1 MNKNAIPGRGSQI
14 RVSRGV
20 VLSEQKTRQADADV
34 LIIGGG
40 LVGSAVAFGIAE
52 RGARVIMLDEGDRAF
67 RAARGNAGL
76 VWYQGKGQGMRR
88 YQEWSLEATHL
99 WPEFAQKLHHQTGI
113 DVSYRKPG
121 GLSLCLGEEGFESRK
136 NLMEQIHREAAPL
149 PYECEMLDRK
159 AVQDLLPNI
168 RLGDTVVGASYSLHD
183 GHVNP
188 LSLLRALHKGFKRF
202 GGLYYPG
209 QSVFNINRQEKGFV
223 VLTPKGLF
231 SAPKLVIAAGNGSG
245 RLAQMVGM
253 HIPVAPE
260 KGQVLITERARPCL
274 PLPCHSFRQTAEGS
288 FLLGSSQ
295 EKMGYDIQTKPKVIQ
310 NIASRAKTALPML
323 ADLRIVRCW
332 AALRVMTP
340 DKMPIYEESESYP
353 KAFAIALHS
362 GVTQASL
369 HASKIAQWIL
379 DGDQPKGFQ
388 SFGSRRFNV

>member
-1 MNKNAIPGRGSQI
+1 
-14 RVSRGV
+14 
-20 VLSEQKTRQADADV
+20 LSEQKTRQADADV

-40 LVGSAVAFGIAE
+40 LVGSAVALGIAE

-99 WPEFAQKLHHQTGI
+99 WPEFAERLHHLTGI
-113 DVSYRKPG
+113 DVSYQKPG

-136 NLMEQIHREAAPL
+136 NLMEQIRQEAAAHA
-149 PYECEMLDRK
+149 YDCEMLDRK
-159 AVQDLLPNI
+159 TVQELLPNI
-168 RLGDTVVGASYSLHD
+168 RLGDTVVGASYSVHD

-188 LSLLRALHKGFKRF
+188 LSLLRALHAGVKRA

-209 QSVFNINRQEKGFV
+209 HSVFNINRKGKVFV
-223 VLTPKGLF
+223 VQTPLQSF
-231 SAPKLVIAAGNGSG
+231 SAPKLVIAAGNGTG
-245 RLAQMVGM
+245 RLAKAVGM

-260 KGQVLITERARPCL
+260 KGQVLVTERTRPCL
-274 PLPCHSFRQTAEGS
+274 PMPCHSFRQTAEGS

-310 NIASRAKTALPML
+310 NIADRAKKTLPML
-323 ADLRIVRCW
+323 AGLRIVRCW

-362 GVTQASL
+362 GVTLASL
-369 HASKIAQWIL
+369 HASKVVQWVL
-379 DGDQPKGFQ
+379 EGDQPQGFQ
-388 SFGSRRFNV
+388 SFSSRRFNV

>member
-1 MNKNAIPGRGSQI
+1 MDLGTTNIKNHH
-14 RVSRGV
+14 
-20 VLSEQKTRQADADV
+20 ADV

-40 LVGSAVAFGIAE
+40 IVGSAVAFGIAE
-52 RGARVIMLDEGDRAF
+52 TGARTIILDEGDRAF

-99 WPEFAQKLHHQTGI
+99 WPEFTERLHHLTGI

-136 NLMEQIHREAAPL
+136 NLMEQIRQEAAPHT
-149 PYECEMLDRK
+149 YDCEMLDRK
-159 AVQDLLPNI
+159 AVQELLPKI
-168 RLGDTVVGASYSLHD
+168 KLGDTVVGASYSLHD

-188 LSLLRALHKGFKRF
+188 LSLLMALHKGFKRF
-202 GGLYYPG
+202 GGFYYPG
-209 QSVFNINRQEKGFV
+209 QAVFNINRKEKEFIAH
-223 VLTPKGLF
+223 TPKGSF
-231 SAPKLVIAAGNGSG
+231 SAPKLVIAAGNGTG

-253 HIPVAPE
+253 HIPVTPE

-274 PLPCHSFRQTAEGS
+274 PLPCHSFRQTAEGN

-295 EKMGYDIQTKPKVIQ
+295 EKMGYDVQTKPKVIQ
-310 NIASRAKTALPML
+310 NIANRAKTTLPML

-332 AALRVMTP
+332 AALRVLTP

-362 GVTQASL
+362 GVTLASL
-369 HASKIAQWIL
+369 HASKIVQWIL
-379 DGDQPKGFQ
+379 DGDKPEGFQ
-388 SFGSRRFNV
+388 SFGCRRFNV

>member
-1 MNKNAIPGRGSQI
+1 M
-14 RVSRGV
+14 
-20 VLSEQKTRQADADV
+20 SEQKTRQADADV

-40 LVGSAVAFGIAE
+40 LVGSAVALGIAE

-99 WPEFAQKLHHQTGI
+99 WPEFAERLHHLTGI
-113 DVSYRKPG
+113 DVSYQKPG

-136 NLMEQIHREAAPL
+136 NLMEQIRQEAAAHA
-149 PYECEMLDRK
+149 YDCEMLDRK
-159 AVQDLLPNI
+159 TVQELLPNI
-168 RLGDTVVGASYSLHD
+168 RLGDTVVGASYSVHD

-188 LSLLRALHKGFKRF
+188 LSLLRALHAGVKRA

-209 QSVFNINRQEKGFV
+209 HSVFNINRKGKVFV
-223 VLTPKGLF
+223 VQTPLQSF
-231 SAPKLVIAAGNGSG
+231 SAPKLVIAAGNGTG
-245 RLAQMVGM
+245 RLAKAVGM

-260 KGQVLITERARPCL
+260 KGQVLVTERTRPCL
-274 PLPCHSFRQTAEGS
+274 PMPCHSFRQTAEGS

-295 EKMGYDIQTKPKVIQ
+295 ENMGYDIQTKPKVIQ
-310 NIASRAKTALPML
+310 NIADRAKKTLPML
-323 ADLRIVRCW
+323 ADLRIVRSW

-362 GVTQASL
+362 GVTLASL
-369 HASKIAQWIL
+369 HASKVVQWVL
-379 DGDQPKGFQ
+379 EGDQPQGFK
-388 SFGSRRFNV
+388 SFSSRRFNV

>member
-1 MNKNAIPGRGSQI
+1 M
-14 RVSRGV
+14 
-20 VLSEQKTRQADADV
+20 SEQKTRQADADV

-40 LVGSAVAFGIAE
+40 LVGSAVALGIAE

-99 WPEFAQKLHHQTGI
+99 WPEFAERLHHLTGI
-113 DVSYRKPG
+113 DVSYQKPG

-136 NLMEQIHREAAPL
+136 NLMEQIRQEAAAHA
-149 PYECEMLDRK
+149 YDCEMLDRK
-159 AVQDLLPNI
+159 TVQELLPNI
-168 RLGDTVVGASYSLHD
+168 RLGDTVVGASYSVHD

-188 LSLLRALHKGFKRF
+188 LSLLRALHAGVKRA

-209 QSVFNINRQEKGFV
+209 HSVFNINRKGKVFV
-223 VLTPKGLF
+223 VQTPLQSF
-231 SAPKLVIAAGNGSG
+231 SAPKLVIAAGNGTG
-245 RLAQMVGM
+245 RLAKAVGM

-260 KGQVLITERARPCL
+260 KGQVLVTERTRPCL
-274 PLPCHSFRQTAEGS
+274 PMPCHSFRQTAEGS

-295 EKMGYDIQTKPKVIQ
+295 ENMGYDIQTKPKVIQ
-310 NIASRAKTALPML
+310 NIADRAKKTLPML
-323 ADLRIVRCW
+323 ADLRIVRSW

-362 GVTQASL
+362 GVTLASL
-369 HASKIAQWIL
+369 HASKVVQWVL
-379 DGDQPKGFQ
+379 EGDQPQGFQ
-388 SFGSRRFNV
+388 SFSSRRFNV

>member
-1 MNKNAIPGRGSQI
+1 
-14 RVSRGV
+14 
-20 VLSEQKTRQADADV
+20 LSEQKTRQADADV

-40 LVGSAVAFGIAE
+40 LVGSAVALGIAE

-99 WPEFAQKLHHQTGI
+99 WPEFAERLHHLTGI
-113 DVSYRKPG
+113 DVSYQKPG

-136 NLMEQIHREAAPL
+136 NLMEQIRQEAAAHA
-149 PYECEMLDRK
+149 YDCEMLDRK
-159 AVQDLLPNI
+159 TVQELLPNI
-168 RLGDTVVGASYSLHD
+168 RLGDTVVGASYSVHD

-188 LSLLRALHKGFKRF
+188 LSLLRALHAGVKRA

-209 QSVFNINRQEKGFV
+209 HSVFNINRKGKVFV
-223 VLTPKGLF
+223 VQTPLQSF
-231 SAPKLVIAAGNGSG
+231 SAPKLVIAAGNGTG
-245 RLAQMVGM
+245 RLAKAVGM

-260 KGQVLITERARPCL
+260 KGQVLVTERTRPCL
-274 PLPCHSFRQTAEGS
+274 PMPCHSFRQTAEGS

-310 NIASRAKTALPML
+310 NIADRAKKTLPML
-323 ADLRIVRCW
+323 AGLRIVRCW

-362 GVTQASL
+362 GVTLASL
-369 HASKIAQWIL
+369 HASKVVQWVL
-379 DGDQPKGFQ
+379 EGDQPQGFK
-388 SFGSRRFNV
+388 SFSSRRFNV

>member
-1 MNKNAIPGRGSQI
+1 M
-14 RVSRGV
+14 
-20 VLSEQKTRQADADV
+20 SEQKTRQADADV

-40 LVGSAVAFGIAE
+40 LVGSAVALGIAE

-99 WPEFAQKLHHQTGI
+99 WPEFAERLHHLTGI
-113 DVSYRKPG
+113 DVSYQKPG

-136 NLMEQIHREAAPL
+136 NLMEQIRQEAAAHA
-149 PYECEMLDRK
+149 YDCEMLDRK
-159 AVQDLLPNI
+159 TVQELLPNI
-168 RLGDTVVGASYSLHD
+168 RLGDTVVGASYSVHD

-188 LSLLRALHKGFKRF
+188 LSLLRALHAGVKRA

-209 QSVFNINRQEKGFV
+209 HSVFNINRKGKVFV
-223 VLTPKGLF
+223 VQTPLQSF
-231 SAPKLVIAAGNGSG
+231 SAPKLVIAAGNGTG
-245 RLAQMVGM
+245 RLAKAVGM

-260 KGQVLITERARPCL
+260 KGQVLVTERTRPCL
-274 PLPCHSFRQTAEGS
+274 PMPCHSFRQTAEGS

-295 EKMGYDIQTKPKVIQ
+295 ENMGYDIQTKPKVIQ
-310 NIASRAKTALPML
+310 NIADRAKKTLPML
-323 ADLRIVRCW
+323 AGLRIVRCW

-362 GVTQASL
+362 GVTLASL
-369 HASKIAQWIL
+369 HASKVVQWVL
-379 DGDQPKGFQ
+379 EGDQPQGFQ
-388 SFGSRRFNV
+388 SFSSRRFNV

>member
-1 MNKNAIPGRGSQI
+1 
-14 RVSRGV
+14 
-20 VLSEQKTRQADADV
+20 LSEQKTRQADADV

-40 LVGSAVAFGIAE
+40 LVGSAVALGIAE

-99 WPEFAQKLHHQTGI
+99 WPEFAERLHHLTGI
-113 DVSYRKPG
+113 DVSYQKPG

-136 NLMEQIHREAAPL
+136 NLMEQIRQEAAAHA
-149 PYECEMLDRK
+149 YDCEMLDRK
-159 AVQDLLPNI
+159 TVQELLPNI
-168 RLGDTVVGASYSLHD
+168 RLGDTVVGASYSVHD

-188 LSLLRALHKGFKRF
+188 LSLLRALHAGVKRA

-209 QSVFNINRQEKGFV
+209 HSVFNINRKGKVFV
-223 VLTPKGLF
+223 VQTPLQSF
-231 SAPKLVIAAGNGSG
+231 SAPKLVIAAGNGTG
-245 RLAQMVGM
+245 RLAKAVGM

-260 KGQVLITERARPCL
+260 KGQVLVTERTRPCL
-274 PLPCHSFRQTAEGS
+274 PMPCHSFRQTAEGS

-295 EKMGYDIQTKPKVIQ
+295 ENMGYDIQTKPKVIQ
-310 NIASRAKTALPML
+310 NIADRAKKTLPML
-323 ADLRIVRCW
+323 AGLRIVRCW

-362 GVTQASL
+362 GVTLASL
-369 HASKIAQWIL
+369 HASKVVQWVL
-379 DGDQPKGFQ
+379 EGDQPQGFK
-388 SFGSRRFNV
+388 SFSSRRFNV